1 MRGENHGDLT
11 VSWWALVLRGV
22 AAVIFGLAAFLFPP
36 GAVAALVILFG
47 AWALA
52 DGVFNVIAA
61 VREGRTGRRWGS
73 LLAEGIISIVA
84 GIVTFF
90 LPAAT
95 ALALVLWIAAW
106 SLLTGIAEIV
116 AAIRLRNL
124 IRNEWLLGL
133 SGLLSV
139 VLGVLFFL
147 MPGAAALTVAIWI
160 GAYALVFGALLI
172 GLGLRL
178 RSWTRSHEHQLG
190 TGAVAHG

>member
-1 MRGENHGDLT
+1 M
-11 VSWWALVLRGV
+11 
-22 AAVIFGLAAFLFPP
+22 IFGLAAFLFPP